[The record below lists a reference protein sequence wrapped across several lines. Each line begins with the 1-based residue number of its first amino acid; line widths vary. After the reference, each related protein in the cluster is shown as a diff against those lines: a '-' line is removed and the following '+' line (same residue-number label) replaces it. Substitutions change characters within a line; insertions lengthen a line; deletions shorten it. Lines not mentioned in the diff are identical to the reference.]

1 MTTDPQSLWNAVD
14 GYFCER
20 LAQRDAALEAA
31 LAATAAA
38 GMPAIQVSANQGKL
52 LMLAARA
59 VGARRILEIGTLGGY
74 STIWLARG
82 LADRAIDGRLVSGQG
97 FGREGRVVTLEA
109 NAEYA
114 AVARANIERA
124 GLAEAVEVR
133 VGEALR
139 TLALLAAETPGLHPF
154 DLVFIDADKPN
165 TPEYFKWAL
174 RMSRPGTLII
184 ADNIVR
190 DGAVAD
196 AASGD
201 ASVVATRAFVE
212 MLASE
217 PRVIATALQ
226 TVGSKGYDGF
236 AVALV
241 L

>member
-1 MTTDPQSLWNAVD
+1 MATDPQSTWSAVD
-14 GYFCER
+14 GYLCER
-20 LAQRDAALEAA
+20 LARGDASLEAA
-31 LAATAAA
+31 LAATNAA
-38 GMPAIQVSANQGKL
+38 GMPAISVSANQGKL

-82 LADRAIDGRLVSGQG
+82 LADRAIDRRLLSGQG

-109 NAEYA
+109 NADYA

-139 TLALLAAETPGLHPF
+139 TLPLLAAESPGLYPF

-174 RMSRPGTLII
+174 RMSRPGTMII

-190 DGAVAD
+190 DGAVA
-196 AASGD
+196 SETSSD
-201 ASVVATRAFVE
+201 ASVVGMRTFVDL
-212 MLASE
+212 LASE

-226 TVGSKGYDGF
+226 TVGVKGYDGF

-241 L
+241 V